1 MAEKRRTLGQNA
13 LNAGGMKTVL
23 DPYPC
28 LSGQNVPRREFIM
41 IKRLFAIAVVAAA
54 VAASSPAF
62 AQVDFNIVLG
72 SPPPPP
78 RVEIVP
84 PMRVGYAWAPGY
96 WRWEHDHHI
105 WAPGHY
111 IEARRGEHW
120 VADRWSQHR
129 DGWHHDAGHWDHDG
143 ERHSWR

>member
-1 MAEKRRTLGQNA
+1 
-13 LNAGGMKTVL
+13 
-23 DPYPC
+23 
-28 LSGQNVPRREFIM
+28 M